1 MSTQTLSRHT
11 THRQPNFVAPLS
23 EREIGRQLYRQGK
36 RLSACVTDDMT
47 AGWLDAEAAGAQ
59 MFLRH
64 AEAEHMPA
72 RAALSVVGGAW

>member
-1 MSTQTLSRHT
+1 MSTPTLSHKT
-11 THRQPNFVAPLS
+11 FHRQPNFVAPLS